1 MGKTFSTGLLT
12 NGLWQDSSN
21 NIGIGGAANASFKL
35 QVTGAT
41 NLTGALTGTSAEFSG
56 NNHSLASNNTLRF
69 TDTDTA
75 TEANQQIGKIE
86 FYSSDTSTPGAGVK
100 AYIGAFAQ
108 DTTPDAYLSFATQD
122 GSATPNPVERLRI
135 SSEGA
140 AIFSSSV
147 TASGISS
154 TGTNTMLSA
163 SSSTAGLVV
172 RGGSSIGTA
181 SLASGQIFVGQ
192 TATYRLSLAYDD
204 NTGYAYIDNL
214 YDNANSNIYFRVRTN
229 GTPINALT
237 LFGSGA
243 ATFSSSVT
251 ATGANLSGNIVLNR
265 PSTSAGNNIEWRTAN
280 TLNWYIGTRGLVDNN
295 FYFVNEGLGSN
306 NLILN
311 ASTGAA
317 TFSSSV
323 TASSLT
329 STGDLFLT
337 NTGAVV
343 FNSAANF
350 NTQIYHSS
358 GSLVFYTG
366 ASERARITS
375 GGNVLIGTTTDTGY
389 MLRVTGYA
397 NIGGNLVVNGD
408 ATITNSLTLS
418 NPTTYTGK
426 YTSDA
431 VTVTGGAAGGG
442 GGTIII
448 GDSNYVGLLIVS
460 ISTQN
465 CVGIFLISSSS
476 QVLLVSQTTTETRF
490 STTAG
495 ALNTANIYFSGSNLI
510 LENNIQ
516 ATRNFRMNFIG
527 KIA

>member
-1 MGKTFSTGLLT
+1 MSTARLT
-12 NGLWQDSSN
+12 ITDGTSIAAYWKATNTNSATRDWTIITNNQNFGDFAIRQGNSQGADATTGTDRLFISNNGL
-21 NIGIGGAANASFKL
+21 IGIGYSNPQAFLDS
-35 QVTGAT
+35 
-41 NLTGALTGTSAEFSG
+41 SG
-56 NNHSLASNNTLRF
+56 YGN
-69 TDTDTA
+69 
-75 TEANQQIGKIE
+75 
-86 FYSSDTSTPGAGVK
+86 
-100 AYIGAFAQ
+100 
-108 DTTPDAYLSFATQD
+108 
-122 GSATPNPVERLRI
+122 
-135 SSEGA
+135 
-140 AIFSSSV
+140 
-147 TASGISS
+147 
-154 TGTNTMLSA
+154 
-163 SSSTAGLVV
+163 LVV
-172 RGGSSIGTA
+172 G
-181 SLASGQIFVGQ
+181 
-192 TATYRLSLAYDD
+192 
-204 NTGYAYIDNL
+204 N
-214 YDNANSNIYFRVRTN
+214 
-229 GTPINALT
+229 
-237 LFGSGA
+237 GSGA
-243 ATFSSSVT
+243 KGITIFGGTTGQSGLMFADATSGSGAYTGYILYSHSSDQMEL
-251 ATGANLSGNIVLNR
+251 ATGG
-265 PSTSAGNNIEWRTAN
+265 
-280 TLNWYIGTRGLVDNN
+280 GTPRLTI
-295 FYFVNEGLGSN
+295 S
-306 NLILN
+306 
-311 ASTGAA
+311 STGAA

-337 NTGAVV
+337 TTGAVV